1 MSFRTKL
8 LSLVLGIFTLLAC
21 FSAALF
27 LKAQES
33 QKKGLQDIF
42 ASNVP
47 SLSDGI
53 AAQFYERYGDV
64 QAFAL
69 NQVFQGHDKET
80 MRQALNDYAKL
91 YGIYDVI
98 LFVSPDGKYL
108 ASNTISPDGK
118 PIDIA
123 TLEQKNFTS
132 EAWLQAVIKEQ
143 FTEDKE
149 KGFTNTYFED
159 VQIDPICSAAYGK
172 QCYGTSFSTA
182 VKNAKGEV
190 IGVMTNRA
198 NFKWVEFEIEN
209 LFQKLKTQGLAKSD
223 MILLNKQ
230 GTIIAELDPETSGKE
245 KIERD
250 LNKLLKVNLVEKG
263 APPAI
268 ALSKGER
275 GSLIAMHARK
285 KVLSVAGFVPVQS
298 PKFISSIGWQILF
311 WTPES
316 DLFAAVR
323 SENHFFFAV
332 LGVLFLLGAF
342 GSWIT
347 LSQFAK
353 TFEGIASQ
361 IDRASREVLSASNQ
375 LTAASNTLAESA
387 SEAAASIEETAA
399 SMEEL
404 QSMVHQ
410 SLTAAGNAAQRSDES
425 LQAAH
430 QGEQDLLGLVTSIED
445 LSKSS
450 HQIEEI
456 TTVIDDI
463 AFQTNLLALNAAV
476 EAARAGDQGRG
487 FAVVADAVRSLAQKS
502 AQSAKEITGLIQDN
516 VAKITR
522 GHELALTCKESFQTV
537 LKGNENVSV
546 LNKEIQTSSQS
557 QNDGIVQVNQAV
569 QSLDQTTQKN
579 SATAEE
585 IAASSTE
592 LTSQANSLES
602 LVATLEEIISGRRKT
617 TSDQQETVIA
627 SESAKDVLPFK
638 KAV

>member
-8 LSLVLGIFTLLAC
+8 LSLVLSIFTLLAF
-21 FSAALF
+21 FSAVLF

-42 ASNVP
+42 ASNVS
-47 SLSDGI
+47 SLSDSV

-69 NQVFQGHDKET
+69 NHVFQGHDKEA
-80 MRQALNDYAKL
+80 MRRALNDYAKL

-98 LFVSPDGKYL
+98 VFVSPDGKYL
-108 ASNTISPDGK
+108 ASNTLSPEGK
-118 PIDIA
+118 PIDVA
-123 TLEQKNFTS
+123 ALEQKNFAS
-132 EAWLQAVIKEQ
+132 EVWLQAVIKGQ

-149 KGFTNTYFED
+149 KGFTDTYFED
-159 VQIDPICSAAYGK
+159 VQIDPLCSAAYGK
-172 QCYGTSFSTA
+172 QCYGTGFSTA
-182 VKNAKGEV
+182 VKNSAGEV

-230 GTIIAELDPETSGKE
+230 GTLIAELDPETSGKE

-250 LNKLLKVNLVEKG
+250 LNKLLKINLVEKG

-268 ALSKGER
+268 ALSKGES
-275 GSLIAMHARK
+275 GSMIAMHARK
-285 KVLSVAGFVPVQS
+285 KVLSVAGFVPVRS
-298 PKFISSIGWQILF
+298 SKFISGIGWQVLF
-311 WTPES
+311 WVPES
-316 DLFAAVR
+316 DLFGAIK

-342 GSWIT
+342 GAWMT
-347 LSQFAK
+347 LSKFAK

-361 IDRASREVLSASNQ
+361 IDQSSKEVLGASHQ
-375 LTAASNTLAESA
+375 LTAASNSLAESS
-387 SEAAASIEETAA
+387 SEAAASIEQTAA

-404 QSMVHQ
+404 QSMVQQ
-410 SLTAAGNAAQRSDES
+410 SLTAAGDAAQRSDES
-425 LQAAH
+425 LRAAH

-450 HQIEEI
+450 RQIEEI

-476 EAARAGDQGRG
+476 EAARAGDQGKG

-502 AQSAKEITGLIQDN
+502 AQSAKEITDLIQDN

-546 LNKEIQTSSQS
+546 LNKEIQTSSQA
-557 QNDGIVQVNQAV
+557 QNEGIVQVNQAV
-569 QSLDQTTQKN
+569 QALDQMTQKN
-579 SATAEE
+579 SATSEE
-585 IAASSTE
+585 IAASSNE

-602 LVATLEEIISGRRKT
+602 LVATFEEIISGRKKSKQKGPATAAR
-617 TSDQQETVIA
+617 
-627 SESAKDVLPFK
+627 SEKNGMPFK
-638 KAV
+638 EAA